1 MRLTESQVRGIVA
14 GILRESNTSDDE
26 TNGYFYREAMSLGSS
41 AARNLE
47 ADLRLRYDPTGALGM
62 RLISTTMQV
71 IRYIDDLNKEQEAA
85 EAGLTEK
92 SAKLEVTLDDVFD
105 AIDNN
110 WGSSTDM
117 RWMKDPVVLRRLAAL
132 RGSIVGSIDL
142 GHVYHRT
149 LAPDAYRFIHGLY
162 EVTKSILA
170 QGYDPSG
177 IVTDEDAD
185 ALSEEI
191 MWSMEHYKLSH
202 GELRTAVRTAA
213 GTSTTEPG
221 AVLST
226 LFPHHDERVWN
237 DLSDA
242 SGMSLEDI
250 GSLVFNTSK
259 KLFALPLFGAATTRY
274 NLTAFTNFAESP
286 FLTLRLTPLRLLE
299 NLDAAAWEMSQP

>member
-1 MRLTESQVRGIVA
+1 MKLTESQVRGIVA
-14 GILRESNTSDDE
+14 GILRESDTSVDE
-26 TNGYFYREAMSLGSS
+26 TNGYFYREAMFLGGS

-47 ADLRLRYDPTGALGM
+47 ADLRRYDPTGALGM

-71 IRYIDDLNKEQEAA
+71 IRYIDDLNKEKAAA
-85 EAGLTEK
+85 EAGMTEK

-117 RWMKDPVVLRRLAAL
+117 RWMEDPEVRRRLDWLRR
-132 RGSIVGSIDL
+132 SIVASIDF
-142 GHVYHRT
+142 GRVYLRT
-149 LAPDAYRFIHGLY
+149 LSPDAYRFIHGLY
-162 EVTKSILA
+162 EVTKSILT

-177 IVTDEDAD
+177 IVTDRD
-185 ALSEEI
+185 ALALAEEI
-191 MWSMEHYKLSH
+191 MWSVMHYKLSSY
-202 GELRTAVRTAA
+202 ELRTAVRNTAS
-213 GTSTTEPG
+213 TSTTEPG

-250 GSLVFNTSK
+250 GSLVFNTSQ
-259 KLFALPLFGAATTRY
+259 KLLALVLLIDTATTRH
-274 NLTAFTNFAESP
+274 NLAAFTNFAESP
-286 FLTLRLTPLRLLE
+286 FLALRLTPLRLLE

>member
-1 MRLTESQVRGIVA
+1 MKISEAQIRRTVR

-47 ADLRLRYDPTGALGM
+47 ADLRRYDPTGALGM

-85 EAGLTEK
+85 EAGMTEK

-117 RWMKDPVVLRRLAAL
+117 RWMEDPDVRRRLDWLRR
-132 RGSIVGSIDL
+132 SIVASIDF
-142 GHVYHRT
+142 GRVYLRT
-149 LAPDAYRFIHGLY
+149 LSPDAYRFIHGLY
-162 EVTKSILA
+162 EVTKSILT

-185 ALSEEI
+185 ALAEEI
-191 MWSMEHYKLSH
+191 MWSVMHYKLSSY
-202 GELRTAVRTAA
+202 ELRTAVRTAA
-213 GTSTTEPG
+213 STSTTEPG

-250 GSLVFNTSK
+250 GSLVFNTSQ
-259 KLFALPLFGAATTRY
+259 KLLALVLLIDTATTRY

-286 FLTLRLTPLRLLE
+286 FLTLRQTPLEMLE
-299 NLDAAAWEMSQP
+299 ALDAAAWEMSQP